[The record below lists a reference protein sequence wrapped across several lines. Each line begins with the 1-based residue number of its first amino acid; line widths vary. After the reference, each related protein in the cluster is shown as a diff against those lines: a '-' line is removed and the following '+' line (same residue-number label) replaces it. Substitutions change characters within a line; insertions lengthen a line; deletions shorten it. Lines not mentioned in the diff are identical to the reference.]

1 MLRVIAA
8 FELRALLRRRATPL
22 YALVY
27 FTLIR
32 HAPISKVK
40 DAVAHPESSD
50 SGINLKRPIDRT
62 KEVLSQVSAR
72 NGNGEF

>member
-1 MLRVIAA
+1 MKYV
-8 FELRALLRRRATPL
+8 FLLGGV
-22 YALVY
+22 ALVY
-27 FTLIR
+27 FILIR

-40 DAVAHPESSD
+40 DAIVHPEAAG

-62 KEVLSQVSAR
+62 NEVVDQVKSR

>member
-1 MLRVIAA
+1 MKYVFLLAGV
-8 FELRALLRRRATPL
+8 ALI
-22 YALVY
+22 YFVLV
-27 FTLIR
+27 R

-40 DAVAHPESSD
+40 DAVVHPEAAD

-62 KEVLSQVSAR
+62 NEVLEQVKSR

>member
-1 MLRVIAA
+1 MKYA
-8 FELRALLRRRATPL
+8 FLLAGV
-22 YALVY
+22 ALVY
-27 FTLIR
+27 FVLVH

-40 DAVAHPESSD
+40 DAVVHPEAAD

-62 KEVLSQVSAR
+62 NEVLEQVKSR